1 MSRWLGVVAVLALG
15 AVLFVRWRYQV
26 TREVSPYDL
35 AVRSIDENAKEGRRI
50 GATPV
55 AIGSLRALMRP
66 PSEGASWFLYWGGN
80 TSTYFQETVDTIEG
94 LELPAHVGVLIVA
107 PPGYDGSGGHPDPE
121 VVIAAARLARD
132 WLVREQKAERIV
144 TGGFSMGAL
153 SALIAAEDAHVVAT
167 VLLAS
172 FTVFETGDPSRLI
185 YFLVPVRYFP
195 PSPMPKVKALV
206 LHGADDDGF
215 DPQMGRDVATA
226 LKAEFVLVP
235 DCGHVALQRNAV
247 ALARAKSFILDALS
261 GP

>member
-1 MSRWLGVVAVLALG
+1 MSRWLVLLAVLALG

-26 TREVSPYDL
+26 TREVSPYEL

-55 AIGSLRALMRP
+55 FIGSLRALMRP

-80 TSTYFQETVDTIEG
+80 TSTYFQESVDT
-94 LELPAHVGVLIVA
+94 LERLDLPPAVGVLIVA
-107 PPGYDGSGGHPDPE
+107 PPGYDGSAGHPEPE
-121 VVIAAARLARD
+121 GVLAAARLARD
-132 WLVREQKAERIV
+132 WLVRERRAERVV

-153 SALIAAEDAHVVAT
+153 SALIAAEDPHVVAT

-185 YFLVPVRYFP
+185 RFLEPVRYFP
-195 PSPMPKVKALV
+195 PSSMPKVKALV
-206 LHGADDDGF
+206 LHGEKDDGF
-215 DPQMGRDVATA
+215 APQMGRDVATA
-226 LKAEFVLVP
+226 LGAEFVLVP

-247 ALARAKSFILDALS
+247 ALARAKNFILGALS